1 MSKECPK
8 CKTTNYDSATVCS
21 RCGNKFSDGAYYI
34 GENIADIKTQK
45 KKIDKSAKIL
55 VSIIAVIVCLIIFLV
70 VFFMANNSAGKGS
83 KNINDNVSQ
92 SAALPTEHFSGE
104 INGSNLSGGKTVTG
118 FQEQQT
124 IDWDTYI
131 PVEEI
136 QLNCNEIELEV
147 GQTFQFQ
154 ATISPKD
161 ATNQMINWQ
170 STNSEII
177 EVADGF
183 VTAKAKG
190 EAQIYVIGE
199 NDKYAI
205 CNVVVKNAKD
215 LVEPERTYD
224 YGEFIVTAET
234 FLSLRYGPGT
244 DYDEIERIDKD
255 EIVKVYAYEK
265 DQNGKRW
272 AFAEHKGEL
281 GWVYDKFL
289 DDIPEVITEE

>member
-8 CKTTNYDSATVCS
+8 CKTTNYDSATICS

-34 GENIADIKTQK
+34 GENIANIKTQK
-45 KKIDKSAKIL
+45 KTIDKSAKIL
-55 VSIIAVIVCLIIFLV
+55 ISIIGVILCLIIFLV
-70 VFFMANNSAGKGS
+70 VFFVANNLENT
-83 KNINDNVSQ
+83 KNTDTSDDVSQ
-92 SAALPTEHFSGE
+92 SSAITTEPFSSESYGK
-104 INGSNLSGGKTVTG
+104 SNNSGFISG

-124 IDWDTYI
+124 IDWEKYI

-136 QLNCNEIELEV
+136 QLNYNEIELEV

-161 ATNQMINWQ
+161 ATNQAINWQ

-177 EVADGF
+177 DVVDGF

-190 EAQIYVIGE
+190 EAQIYVVGE

-205 CNVVVKNAKD
+205 CNVVVISAKD
-215 LVEPERTYD
+215 LIEPKKTFD

-244 DYDEIERIDKD
+244 DYDEIEKIYKD
-255 EIVKVYAYEK
+255 EIVKVYAYEE

-272 AFAEHKGEL
+272 AFAEYNGEL

-289 DDIPEVITEE
+289 DDVPEEITEE